1 MRSTWM
7 SPECL
12 QPQRKKEVGIR
23 SIAQNQTWLLAGHT
37 WKNKTKQTKK
47 MMEFSL
53 NGGLEFLEHHGET
66 FALKYL
72 AQSYF

>member
-1 MRSTWM
+1 MRSTRM

-12 QPQRKKEVGIR
+12 QPQCKKEMGIR

-37 WKNKTKQTKK
+37 WKKQNKK
-47 MMEFSL
+47 MTELSL
-53 NGGLEFLEHHGET
+53 NGELEFLEHHGET

-72 AQSYF
+72 AQSCF